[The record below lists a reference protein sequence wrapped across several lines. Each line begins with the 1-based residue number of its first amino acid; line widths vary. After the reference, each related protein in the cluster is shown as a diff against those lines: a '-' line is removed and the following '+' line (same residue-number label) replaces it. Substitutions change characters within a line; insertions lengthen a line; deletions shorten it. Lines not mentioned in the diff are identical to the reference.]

1 MAENWNFV
9 GIVSLRLFA
18 ALLCGAVV
26 GFERK
31 RRAKKAGIR
40 THCLVALGAAIFGI
54 ISKYGFIDIMTD
66 ANSADIARVA
76 ANVVSGV
83 SFLGAG
89 VIFLRNKSI
98 SGLTTA
104 AGIWSVS
111 AVGLAFGC
119 GLYSVG
125 AVGMICMVF
134 CQYIIYRPLRKLEGH
149 TPHEIRVSV
158 LPGDEN
164 CERLLSI
171 LGSIDKEL
179 AVLSMTRR
187 TDGSVDFVFNIR
199 CAGEFAL
206 DVYDFM
212 RKYPFITHMSI

>member
-1 MAENWNFV
+1 MAETWKFI

-18 ALLCGAVV
+18 SLLCGAVV

-54 ISKYGFIDIMTD
+54 ISKYGFLDLISEGS
-66 ANSADIARVA
+66 SADIARVA
-76 ANVVSGV
+76 ANVVTGV

-89 VIFLRNKSI
+89 VIFLRNRSV

-119 GLYSVG
+119 GLYTVG
-125 AVGMICMVF
+125 IVGTFGMVF
-134 CQYIIYRPLRKLEGH
+134 CQYVIYRPLRKLEGH
-149 TPHEIRVSV
+149 TPRQVQAR
-158 LPGDEN
+158 LAPGEGNLDSFIEVIK
-164 CERLLSI
+164 SI
-171 LGSIDKEL
+171 DREVTVNSLTKHPDGSIDI
-179 AVLSMTRR
+179 VCGVRSPN
-187 TDGSVDFVFNIR
+187 DPVVDIV
-199 CAGEFAL
+199 EFMKKHTY
-206 DVYDFM
+206 VTQM
-212 RKYPFITHMSI
+212 NT